1 MENQK
6 SDSNKNKQF
15 KEIFA
20 KFFPKIIFVVLVF
33 AFGVWIGQNVT
44 LPFGSQNA
52 PLFRISNKNTPKEIQ
67 VDFAPFWD
75 VWERVTSGY
84 LDRTKLDPKKLM
96 YGAISGMVGAVGDP
110 YTVFLDPTEN
120 EDFKTSLS
128 GTYEGIG
135 IELGAS
141 NGAIVVIA
149 PIDGSPASKAGV
161 EAGDKILAIDEA
173 DSSTMT
179 LQDAVSKIRGK
190 EGTNITLKLERA
202 GKSFDITLTRA
213 KILIKSVEFKDLGSG
228 IAQVKVSRF
237 GDNTLSEWND
247 AVGKIVSSGYK
258 KIILDL
264 RNDPGGR
271 LDYAI
276 DIAGDFVSK
285 GKVVMLQEDA
295 SGKKTPFSSDNEG
308 RLQSVQVVV
317 LINKG
322 SASASE
328 IVSGALRDT
337 RGVKLVGETS
347 FGKGVI
353 QRVDSLSDGSGLH
366 ITFAKWLTPSG
377 FWVNGKGLKPDIEIK
392 LTDDDKNAG
401 RDPQLDKAKELLR

>member
-1 MENQK
+1 MENQ
-6 SDSNKNKQF
+6 SSSNKNRKF
-15 KEIFA
+15 KDTFSNL
-20 KFFPKIIFVVLVF
+20 FPKIIFVVLVF

-52 PLFRISNKNTPKEIQ
+52 PLFRISNKSTPKEIQ

-84 LDRTKLDPKKLM
+84 LDRTKLDPKKLL

-120 EDFKTSLS
+120 EDFTTSLS

-141 NGAIVVIA
+141 NGATVVIA

-161 EAGDKILAIDEA
+161 EAGDKILAIDGA
-173 DSSTMT
+173 DASAMT
-179 LQDAVSKIRGK
+179 LQDAVNKIRGK

-228 IAQVKVSRF
+228 TAQVKVSRF

-247 AVGKIVSSGYK
+247 AVGKVVSGGYK

-276 DIAGDFVSK
+276 DIAGDFVSR
-285 GKVVMLQEDA
+285 GKTVMLQEDA
-295 SGKKTPFSSDNEG
+295 SGKRTPFSSDNEG
-308 RLQSVQVVV
+308 RLQDVQVVV

-401 RDPQLDKAKELLR
+401 RDPQLDKAKELLK

>member
-1 MENQK
+1 MENKQP
-6 SDSNKNKQF
+6 DSNKNKQF
-15 KEIFA
+15 KDIFSNL
-20 KFFPKIIFVVLVF
+20 FPKIIFVVLVF

-44 LPFGSQNA
+44 LPFGNQNG

-75 VWERVTSGY
+75 VWERVTAGY
-84 LDRTKLDPKKLM
+84 LDRTKLDPKKLL

-120 EDFKTSLS
+120 EDFNTSLS

-149 PIDGSPASKAGV
+149 PIDGTPASKAGV
-161 EAGDKILAIDEA
+161 EAGDKILGIDGVDA
-173 DSSTMT
+173 STMT

-190 EGTNITLKLERA
+190 EGTNITLKLERD
-202 GKSFDITLTRA
+202 GKSFEVTITRA
-213 KILIKSVEFKDLGSG
+213 KIVIKSVEFKDLGSG
-228 IAQVKVSRF
+228 IGRVKILRF

-247 AVGKIVSSGYK
+247 AVGKVVSGGYK

-276 DIAGDFVSK
+276 DIAGDFVSR
-285 GKVVMLQEDA
+285 GKVVMLQEEA
-295 SGKKTPFSSDNEG
+295 SGKRTPFSSDNEG
-308 RLQSVQVVV
+308 RLQDVQVVV

-328 IVSGALRDT
+328 IVAGALRDT

-347 FGKGVI
+347 FGKGTI
-353 QRVDSLSDGSGLH
+353 QKVDSLSDGSGLH

-392 LTDDDKNAG
+392 LTDDDKSAG